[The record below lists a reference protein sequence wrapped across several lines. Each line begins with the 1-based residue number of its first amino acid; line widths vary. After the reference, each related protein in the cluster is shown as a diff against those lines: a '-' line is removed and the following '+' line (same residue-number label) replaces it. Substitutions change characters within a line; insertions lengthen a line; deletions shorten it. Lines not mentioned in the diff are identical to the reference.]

1 MLKFLSLF
9 KFYSKY
15 TSGKQPIVILLA
27 VMVSFIETIGFFTL
41 APLFSAS
48 EYSEDDFAS
57 IPVLLIHGFFSF
69 VGLEVSFERLLLF
82 LIVIFSLKGVCL
94 FLMLKHLGNIKANLL
109 FMLRERIMTALGKSA
124 FDAKNE
130 VSSSSRLNIY
140 VKQTENV
147 ATLYFSLISVITLLV
162 NSIVFSFASLL
173 VSPIST
179 LAAVIFCIFYWS
191 VMGVVNNRV
200 KKISETR
207 ARLDGKFLDTIDSLL
222 HGFEYFKST
231 ERTGSMVS
239 RTRSEINEI
248 RKKDYLMS
256 TLQSFSQALREPM
269 LILVLTFM
277 LFSQLR
283 ITDGEVGELLVSLI
297 LLFKALS
304 SLLGVQSSFTAALAN
319 AGSQAIYEEEV
330 NRLRSLTEEAGERE
344 FQFVDSIKFNNVSFT
359 YEGCSKNIIKDAT
372 FEIMKGEK
380 VAIVGES
387 GSGKSTLLR
396 LLMMNLRPS
405 KGSITIDGV
414 NVSEI
419 KKSSYRNSLGYV
431 SQGNTTVSGSL
442 YENIVLGRE
451 FSVDSDSNRVKQVLG
466 VVHLEQFA
474 NDDALHSKSSF
485 SGRETKY
492 SGGQLQRIAVAR
504 ELVGRPIIYFLD
516 EPSSALDDD
525 TQEKLRVSLNNEL
538 NNDTVIIV
546 SHRKDFV
553 RNVDKTLYI
562 SDGKIRIE

>member
-1 MLKFLSLF
+1 M
-9 KFYSKY
+9 
-15 TSGKQPIVILLA
+15 
-27 VMVSFIETIGFFTL
+27 
-41 APLFSAS
+41 
-48 EYSEDDFAS
+48 
-57 IPVLLIHGFFSF
+57 
-69 VGLEVSFERLLLF
+69 
-82 LIVIFSLKGVCL
+82 
-94 FLMLKHLGNIKANLL
+94 
-109 FMLRERIMTALGKSA
+109 
-124 FDAKNE
+124 
-130 VSSSSRLNIY
+130 
-140 VKQTENV
+140 
-147 ATLYFSLISVITLLV
+147 
-162 NSIVFSFASLL
+162 
-173 VSPIST
+173 
-179 LAAVIFCIFYWS
+179 
-191 VMGVVNNRV
+191 
-200 KKISETR
+200 
-207 ARLDGKFLDTIDSLL
+207 DTIDSLL

-304 SLLGVQSSFTAALAN
+304 SLLGVQSSLAALAN

-359 YEGCSKNIIKDAT
+359 YAGCSKNIIKDAT

-419 KKSSYRNSLGYV
+419 KKSSYRKSLV
-431 SQGNTTVSGSL
+431 
-442 YENIVLGRE
+442 
-451 FSVDSDSNRVKQVLG
+451 
-466 VVHLEQFA
+466 
-474 NDDALHSKSSF
+474 
-485 SGRETKY
+485 
-492 SGGQLQRIAVAR
+492 RIA
-504 ELVGRPIIYFLD
+504 G
-516 EPSSALDDD
+516 
-525 TQEKLRVSLNNEL
+525 
-538 NNDTVIIV
+538 
-546 SHRKDFV
+546 
-553 RNVDKTLYI
+553 
-562 SDGKIRIE
+562 